1 MIAASGTVLIIF
13 KDGLSSIPDNNLGTI
28 FKVKVWHFVG
38 QCVCTCRVVTVIL
51 IVGIVY
57 D

>member
-28 FKVKVWHFVG
+28 FKVKVWYFVG